1 MFDNEEDAARA
12 YDNRAAPL
20 GRPINFPG
28 PGQVPAVK
36 RGAHGIVSQ
45 YKGVHWHI
53 QHKKWDAAITIDGK
67 TASLGSHSSEEAAAR
82 AYDKRAGPL
91 SRPMNFPVEEGQDQ
105 AIKNGASKYENAQW
119 NPDKNLWEAVGVK
132 HGERLPLGCFK
143 TEEDAARAVDD
154 HSVAALGLP
163 RKHFPVEG
171 ELRQASVKKTSE
183 FAGVCR
189 KP

>member
-1 MFDNEEDAARA
+1 
-12 YDNRAAPL
+12 
-20 GRPINFPG
+20 
-28 PGQVPAVK
+28 
-36 RGAHGIVSQ
+36 
-45 YKGVHWHI
+45 
-53 QHKKWDAAITIDGK
+53 
-67 TASLGSHSSEEAAAR
+67 
-82 AYDKRAGPL
+82 
-91 SRPMNFPVEEGQDQ
+91 MNFPVEEGQDQ